1 MFSIYRYLI
10 NFQIVPAFPP
20 IYICVFLSQ
29 MNPMCTGQCV
39 KMLYLKCNNKSGEAR
54 TFLHI
59 FSFGCVSLQN
69 LQRKVALNPHNY
81 ESKVICPQQ
90 WPLEYFSRG
99 HHRRCRVRDILGSTK
114 YISHMLYRMN
124 HKRMKM
130 YIGTLY
136 AIFFSR
142 MNSENSP

>member
-99 HHRRCRVRDILGSTK
+99 HHRRCRVRDILGSIK
-114 YISHMLYRMN
+114 YICYHGMN

-130 YIGTLY
+130 YIHRYIICT
-136 AIFFSR
+136 FFSWT
-142 MNSENSP
+142 NSENSP